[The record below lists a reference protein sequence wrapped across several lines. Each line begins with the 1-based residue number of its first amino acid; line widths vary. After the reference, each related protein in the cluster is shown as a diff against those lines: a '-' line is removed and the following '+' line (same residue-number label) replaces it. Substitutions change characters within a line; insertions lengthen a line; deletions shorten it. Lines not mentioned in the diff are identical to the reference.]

1 MRRLYFL
8 LPDVDSARSIV
19 ESLLLKR
26 VEERRIHLLARRGT
40 PLEDL
45 PTASVA
51 QRSDLV
57 PALERGVA
65 IGGATGALAGL
76 VAITVPTAGFVLGGG
91 AVLALALV
99 GAGFGAWASSMLG
112 ISTPNSQIKQ
122 FQKAIEEGKILMM
135 VDVPK
140 NRIEEIE
147 QLVRQHYPQAE
158 IGGTEP
164 TIPPFP

>member
-1 MRRLYFL
+1 VRRLYFL
-8 LPDVDSARSIV
+8 LPDVDCARELV
-19 ESLLLKR
+19 EDLLLHR

-45 PTASVA
+45 PEASVA
-51 QRSDLV
+51 QRTDLI
-57 PALERGVA
+57 PALERGAAV
-65 IGGATGALAGL
+65 GGATGALAGL
-76 VAITVPTAGFVLGGG
+76 VAITVPPAGLVLGGG
-91 AVLALALV
+91 AVLAMAAL

-122 FQKAIEEGKILMM
+122 FQDAIEAGKILMM

-140 NRIEEIE
+140 SRVDDIER
-147 QLVRQHYPQAE
+147 LVRQHHPEAE